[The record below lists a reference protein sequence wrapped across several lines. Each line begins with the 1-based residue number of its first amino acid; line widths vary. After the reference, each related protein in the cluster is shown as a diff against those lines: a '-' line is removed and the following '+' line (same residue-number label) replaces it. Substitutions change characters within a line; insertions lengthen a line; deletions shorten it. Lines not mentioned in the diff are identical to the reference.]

1 MQKLP
6 NLVPLRST
14 PSSPLLT
21 IIYSNGDIELYHP
34 VPEFVYDNLLRRQ
47 DKMAFV
53 QKYLEYNLHFD
64 RVCLF

>member
-1 MQKLP
+1 MQKL
-6 NLVPLRST
+6 LTVISWAYS
-14 PSSPLLT
+14 PSSRHLK

-53 QKYLEYNLHFD
+53 QRYLEYNLHFD